1 MQVIAQWTGGQ
12 ADALRRALRMT
23 IEAFAGDLGIAPRT
37 VAYWRKQPTIIP
49 QPAQQEALDAALEAA
64 PDRAK
69 AQFAMLVGESH
80 AQDGEAN
87 GRVQPFAGSLD
98 IAEIDPD
105 EQARVRSVVHTPS
118 HLDGA
123 TVEHLTRALYAQR
136 HAEDTLGPKLMIG
149 PMKAQSDTLV
159 TLLRDASGPHRP
171 ALMHLVAD
179 WLTFIGWLHTALRE
193 FPEADATF
201 GKVEEIADEL
211 EDGILAST
219 GTSYRGYLALLEG
232 RHRAAVRATVAA
244 LATPGAHPTQ
254 LAYDTMQAAQA
265 YAGLGDV
272 SEAKSLLHR
281 ASDLVT
287 NAGDPPESL
296 YWYTAPFLRMNI
308 GLTQHAIGQHRDAVD
323 SISSGIAELPADQQN
338 AEWLDEYQQAFD
350 RSKEQSS
357 THR

>member
-1 MQVIAQWTGGQ
+1 VQVIAQWTGGQ

-49 QPAQQEALDAALEAA
+49 QPGQQEALDAALEAA

-80 AQDGEAN
+80 AKDGEVN

-105 EQARVRSVVHTPS
+105 EQGRVRSVVQTPS
-118 HLDGA
+118 HLDST

-159 TLLRDASGPHRP
+159 TLLRDAYGPNRP

-179 WLTFIGWLHTALRE
+179 WMTFIGWLQTALRE

-265 YAGLGDV
+265 YAGMGDV

-287 NAGDPPESL
+287 DAGDPPQSL
-296 YWYTAPFLRMNI
+296 YWYTTPFLRMNI
-308 GLTQHAIGQHRDAVD
+308 GMTQHAIGQNRDAVD
-323 SISSGIAELPADQQN
+323 SISSGMSELPADQQN
-338 AEWLDEYQQAFD
+338 AEWLGEYQQALGD
-350 RSKEQSS
+350 AHAQSE
-357 THR
+357 